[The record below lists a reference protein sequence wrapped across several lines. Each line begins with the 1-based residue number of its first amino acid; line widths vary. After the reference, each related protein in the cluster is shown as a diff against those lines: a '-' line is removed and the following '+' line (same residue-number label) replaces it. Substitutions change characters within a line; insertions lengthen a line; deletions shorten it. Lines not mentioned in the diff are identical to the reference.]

1 MGRCMM
7 QDVIKSISFDQAE
20 ILINILKLSGKAR
33 FDADITYSKG
43 VFYKTIQQPCFRFDA
58 MPRQSGTVQADA
70 IHLPVR
76 DNAFSSIVFDPPFF
90 FDSRS
95 KGKDALINARFSFFD
110 TKLELL
116 TFYEKVLLEA
126 WRVLTPKGILVF
138 KCQDLVKCGKNH
150 WLHIDVLNMAIK
162 LGFAGK
168 DLYVLLAKSRM
179 IGHNHAN
186 QQHARK
192 FHSYFW
198 VLQKP

>member
-1 MGRCMM
+1 M
-7 QDVIKSISFDQAE
+7 QNVIKSISFDQSE
-20 ILINILKLSGKAR
+20 ILTNILKLSSMEK

-43 VFYKTIQQPCFRFDA
+43 VFYRTIQQPTYKFDVA
-58 MPRQSGTVQADA
+58 PRQAGTIQANA
-70 IHLPVR
+70 ANLPVK
-76 DNAFSSIVFDPPFF
+76 NAAFSSVVFDPPFF

-95 KGKDALINARFSFFD
+95 KGKDALMNARFSFFD

-116 TFYEKVLLEA
+116 TFYEKVLLEV
-126 WRVLTPKGILVF
+126 WRVLKPKGILIF

-162 LGFAGK
+162 HNFIGK
-168 DLYVLLAKSRM
+168 DLYILLAKSRM

-198 VLQKP
+198 VFQKP